1 MNLSTLRKFVLILY
15 HLVIVRRLQPPV
27 YELLKNKVIV
37 LSDFDKSVYKKKELT
52 NELIKLG
59 ARIETSITKETN
71 ILVVGNVL
79 KNTTKIT
86 KAKKN
91 SSIEIIQ
98 LDKFLEKYA
107 THLTV

>member
-1 MNLSTLRKFVLILY
+1 M
-15 HLVIVRRLQPPV
+15 
-27 YELLKNKVIV
+27 
-37 LSDFDKSVYKKKELT
+37 
-52 NELIKLG
+52 G

-91 SSIEIIQ
+91 SLIEIIQ

-107 THLTV
+107 THLTIT